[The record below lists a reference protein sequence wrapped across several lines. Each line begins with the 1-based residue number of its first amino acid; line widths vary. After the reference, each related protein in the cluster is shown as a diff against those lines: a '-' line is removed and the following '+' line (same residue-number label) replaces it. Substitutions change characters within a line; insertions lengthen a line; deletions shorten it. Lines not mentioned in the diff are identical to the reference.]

1 MTHYVGLNVSQKTT
15 AICVVDAEGRRI
27 WRGVCATTPEGIERA
42 VRRYAG
48 DDVRIGIE
56 TGPMTPWLFHG
67 LREREPEVRELSGP
81 LSVYLAEITDRPIRE
96 EGTWRSNDAEEGGE
110 LRRSADETPR
120 PRAAAGPPGPPAA
133 GCEPIARKHD

>member
-1 MTHYVGLNVSQKTT
+1 
-15 AICVVDAEGRRI
+15 
-27 WRGVCATTPEGIERA
+27 
-42 VRRYAG
+42 
-48 DDVRIGIE
+48 
-56 TGPMTPWLFHG
+56 MTPWLFHG